1 MKYFSTIRRV
11 FGNCHNL
18 EAEGDCFVN
27 NNNGDNEHNK
37 QRDLM

>member
-1 MKYFSTIRRV
+1 MKYLSTIRRV

-18 EAEGDCFVN
+18 EAEGDYFVN
-27 NNNGDNEHNK
+27 NNNDENEHR